1 MKYLFFD
8 IEGANCYNYF
18 SKMCTFGYV
27 ITNEKFEML
36 SKVDVI
42 MNPEAHFD
50 KHIIAKKMNAY
61 PISKYQ
67 SCPPFNYFYNSIKK
81 IIENKNQIIVGWSIE
96 NDVKYIHD
104 ACSRYNLKQIRY
116 VYADLQSIFMKV
128 EGLSNHPSLESAC
141 EKYNIPLLVNHKSD
155 DDAYLTMMLASKLC
169 EKLNV
174 SLYTLIMMYKDS
186 CSSYDEYSSHL
197 LSGEELQQ
205 KINKKKII
213 SYINKCEIKKSI
225 NSPFINE
232 NDVYGISMFLI
243 DSYGLEL
250 RKVIKHIKKC
260 GAKCTTVLDKA
271 TIIVDSL
278 DQLSHHKTNKNGLS
292 VKMLSYEKLLELIN
306 IDNKIKV

>member
-1 MKYLFFD
+1 
-8 IEGANCYNYF
+8 
-18 SKMCTFGYV
+18 
-27 ITNEKFEML
+27 
-36 SKVDVI
+36 
-42 MNPEAHFD
+42 
-50 KHIIAKKMNAY
+50 
-61 PISKYQ
+61 
-67 SCPPFNYFYNSIKK
+67 
-81 IIENKNQIIVGWSIE
+81 
-96 NDVKYIHD
+96 
-104 ACSRYNLKQIRY
+104 
-116 VYADLQSIFMKV
+116 
-128 EGLSNHPSLESAC
+128 
-141 EKYNIPLLVNHKSD
+141 
-155 DDAYLTMMLASKLC
+155 
-169 EKLNV
+169 
-174 SLYTLIMMYKDS
+174 MYKDS

-278 DQLSHHKTNKNGLS
+278 DQLSQHKTNKNGLS
-292 VKMLSYEKLLELIN
+292 VNMLSYEKLLELIN
-306 IDNKIKV
+306 IDIKIKV